1 MNSIKKL
8 FSDEEFER
16 DCNINTTPKGLKN
29 SQAKGSNLDEALEN
43 NGVPT
48 KQLYEIKESFR
59 LMDRDS

>member
-1 MNSIKKL
+1 MNLIKKL

-16 DCNINTTPKGLKN
+16 DCNVDTTPKGLKN

-48 KQLYEIKESFR
+48 KQL
-59 LMDRDS
+59 L